1 MKRLLIALLIVVVAG
16 GGAWFW
22 YERSHRSNGSTY
34 RTEQVKR
41 GSLLASISATG
52 TLEPEDT
59 VDVGAQVAGMIKEFG
74 TGADG
79 KPIDY
84 NSPVEPNTVLVR
96 IDDSLYQAK
105 VEQSR
110 AQVRSA
116 ERKVDQA
123 KAKLESAKAKVDE
136 AKANTQR
143 SEADV
148 QSARAKLTQATR
160 DLERIRRLIS
170 SASAAPSDVDAAQA
184 AYETNQAGVGVS
196 TAALAQA
203 RASEIDATAAVGDA
217 TAAVADAEAAVDL
230 AKAMLR
236 QDEVNLGYCTI
247 TSPVKGTII
256 DRRVTLG
263 QTVQSSFNTPSLFLI
278 AKDLTRMRVWA
289 SVNEAD
295 IGQVSSGQAV
305 EFTVD
310 AYPNEK
316 FKGTV
321 DRIRLNATNTNNVV
335 TYTVEVITDNSSG
348 KLKPYSTANL
358 RFEVARRDDVL
369 LVSNAALRYTPSQ
382 IPAGTELPTRAKDDK
397 AKGDKAKGEKDKGK
411 VAGSA
416 GAERRDHGTVWVL
429 ENDTP
434 RPVEV
439 RIGLSDGNVT
449 EVLSGL
455 TEETTIIAG
464 ESRGGPA
471 ADSTNP
477 FAPRAFGTKKQQ

>member
-1 MKRLLIALLIVVVAG
+1 MKRLLIALLSVVLLG

-22 YERSHRSNGSTY
+22 YERSHRSNGGTY

-84 NSPVEPNTVLVR
+84 NSPVEPGTVLVR
-96 IDDSLYQAK
+96 IDDALYQAK
-105 VEQSR
+105 VQQSQ
-110 AQVRSA
+110 AQERSA

-123 KAKLESAKAKVDE
+123 KAKLDSAKAKVDQ

-143 SEADV
+143 SEADL
-148 QSARAKLTQATR
+148 QSAKAKATQATR
-160 DLERIRRLIS
+160 DLERIRRLVPSS
-170 SASAAPSDVDAAQA
+170 SAAASDVDAAQA
-184 AYETNQAGVGVS
+184 AYDTNQAGVGVAV
-196 TAALAQA
+196 AALAQA
-203 RASEIDATAAVGDA
+203 RASEIDAVAAVGDA

-230 AKAMLR
+230 AKAVLR
-236 QDEVNLGYCTI
+236 QDQVNLGYCTI
-247 TSPVKGTII
+247 TSPVNGTII
-256 DRRVTLG
+256 DRRVTMG

-278 AKDLTRMRVWA
+278 AKDLKRMRVWA
-289 SVNEAD
+289 AVNEAD
-295 IGQVSSGQAV
+295 IGQVHVGQAV
-305 EFTVD
+305 EFLVD
-310 AYPNEK
+310 EHPNER

-321 DRIRLNATNTNNVV
+321 DRIRLNAANTNNVV
-335 TYTVEVITDNSSG
+335 TYTVDVITDNSSD

-369 LVSNAALRYTPSQ
+369 LVPNAALRYTPAQ
-382 IPAGTELPTRAKDDK
+382 LPPGTELPPRTKDDN

-416 GAERRDHGTVWVL
+416 GIERRDHGTVWVL

-455 TEETTIIAG
+455 TEGSTLITG
-464 ESRGGPA
+464 ESRGGPS

>member
-1 MKRLLIALLIVVVAG
+1 MKRLLIALLIVVLAG

-22 YERSHRSNGSTY
+22 YERSHRSNGGTY
-34 RTEQVKR
+34 RADQVKR

-52 TLEPEDT
+52 TLEPEDV
-59 VDVGAQVAGMIKEFG
+59 VDIGAQVGGMIKEFG

-79 KPIDY
+79 KLIDY
-84 NSPVEPNTVLVR
+84 GSPVEPNTVLAR

-105 VEQSR
+105 VQQSR

-116 ERKVDQA
+116 ETKVDQA
-123 KAKLESAKAKVDE
+123 KAKLDSAKAKLDS

-143 SEADV
+143 SEADL
-148 QSARAKLTQATR
+148 QSSRAKFTQATR
-160 DLERIRRLIS
+160 DLERIRRLIPSS
-170 SASAAPSDVDAAQA
+170 SAAASDVDAAQA

-203 RASEIDATAAVGDA
+203 RASEIDAQAAVGDA

-230 AKAMLR
+230 AKAALR
-236 QDEVNLGYCTI
+236 QDEVNLSYCTI
-247 TSPVKGTII
+247 TALVKGTII
-256 DRRVTLG
+256 DRRVTIG

-278 AKDLTRMRVWA
+278 AKDLKRMRVWA

-295 IGQVSSGQAV
+295 IGQVRVGQPV
-305 EFTVD
+305 EFLVD
-310 AYPNEK
+310 AYPNER

-321 DRIRLNATNTNNVV
+321 DRIRLNATNTQNVV
-335 TYTVEVITDNSSG
+335 TYTVEVVTDNSSG
-348 KLKPYSTANL
+348 KLLPFLTANL

-369 LVSNAALRYTPSQ
+369 LVPNAALRYTPAQ
-382 IPAGTELPTRAKDDK
+382 IPAGTEAPPRGKDDK
-397 AKGDKAKGEKDKGK
+397 AKGEKGK
-411 VAGSA
+411 GKESA
-416 GAERRDHGTVWVL
+416 GAERRDRGTVWVL

-455 TEETTIIAG
+455 TEGSAVVTG

-471 ADSTNP
+471 DDSTNP
-477 FAPRAFGTKKQQ
+477 FAPRAFGGKKQ